1 MDSGGLRYHK
11 MTTEFVVAH
20 AFERRD
26 LQSEKLK
33 GVAGLLARLRIMGI
47 YYACIAVIMGFGLSP
62 KIYEILHFC
71 KFAIAITFFLLCA
84 YIIILYLY

>member
-1 MDSGGLRYHK
+1 MRGGLRYHI

-20 AFERRD
+20 TFGRRD
-26 LQSEKLK
+26 FQSEKLK

-71 KFAIAITFFLLCA
+71 KFAIAITFFFALRIYY
-84 YIIILYLY
+84 YIIIL